1 MLRGI
6 QKVAVPAAVVALA
19 LSATL
24 VALWPRPAGQV
35 IVEVGPE
42 LNCTVPRTPVQV
54 DIAVWN
60 GTGSSDMAS
69 HVPIPVNDGASAA
82 FRAIANQPD
91 AAAAARVA
99 ACCSGTPGGGLAP
112 GCNVSL
118 VPLVTPDNVSY
129 QEQQVVRPA
138 RVRVPRPASL
148 WASAPA

>member
-60 GTGSSDMAS
+60 GTGNSDMAS

-99 ACCSGTPGGGLAP
+99 ASYGWTCEVIPTP
-112 GCNVSL
+112 
-118 VPLVTPDNVSY
+118 
-129 QEQQVVRPA
+129 
-138 RVRVPRPASL
+138 
-148 WASAPA
+148 